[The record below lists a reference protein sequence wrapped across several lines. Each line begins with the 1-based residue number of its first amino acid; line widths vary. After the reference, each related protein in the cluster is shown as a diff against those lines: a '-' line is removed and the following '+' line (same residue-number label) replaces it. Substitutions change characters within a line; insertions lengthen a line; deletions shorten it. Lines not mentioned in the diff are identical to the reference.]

1 MISEEKRRSHEW
13 RFFLKVYFLYLLK
26 TYRNPTE
33 ELG

>member
-1 MISEEKRRSHEW
+1 VKKNVALTSGV
-13 RFFLKVYFLYLLK
+13 FFKVYFLYLLK